1 MSVNKA
7 FDFDREKVA
16 NLLEKEMGRQGW
28 QATALSRKAK
38 LHDHAVYH
46 FLNKKT
52 RNVEKLEAIAAVL
65 GKDISYFLTAEDE
78 TKVSVFAHDDIPYN
92 GELVREAMK
101 TVEEIM
107 QEKGIPLSKSVVDN
121 FTQTVYRHSQRK
133 ERDGKIS
140 REYAL
145 GVIEYALDNKLVTCK
160 SS

>member
-1 MSVNKA
+1 MSINKA
-7 FDFDREKVA
+7 FNFDREKVA
-16 NLLEKEMGRQGW
+16 DLLEKEMGKQGW

-52 RNVEKLEAIAAVL
+52 RNVEKLEAIADVL
-65 GKDISYFLTAEDE
+65 GKDISYFLTPEEENNKNAFAEDD
-78 TKVSVFAHDDIPYN
+78 TPYN

-101 TVEEIM
+101 IVEEIM
-107 QEKGIPLSKSVVDN
+107 REKNIPLSKSVVDN

-133 ERDGKIS
+133 EYGGGIS

-145 GVIEYALDNKLVTCK
+145 GVIEYALDNKLVTYK

>member
-1 MSVNKA
+1 MSVNRA

-16 NLLEKEMGRQGW
+16 NLLEQEMGKQGW
-28 QATALSRKAK
+28 QATALARKAN
-38 LHDHAVYH
+38 LHEHAVFH

-52 RNVEKLEAIAAVL
+52 RNVKKLQAIAAVL
-65 GKDISYFLTAEDE
+65 GKDISYFLTPEE
-78 TKVSVFAHDDIPYN
+78 EVKGSTFAQDDIPYN

-101 TVEEIM
+101 IVEEIM
-107 QEKGIPLSKSVVDN
+107 QEKNIPLSKSLVDN

-133 ERDGKIS
+133 EHDGGIS

-145 GVIEYALDNKLVTCK
+145 GVIEYALDNKLVTYK